1 MNVQPSIKPAPA
13 HASNTNV
20 TTGAF
25 GVHDTLRHG
34 QGHAL
39 GHSGS
44 SHPVEL
50 MQKQTGK
57 SQQQLRLQMLRN
69 VQGLHAPMRLT
80 TERAL
85 IASPTVHMPCIH
97 TSNVALETFDNVGE
111 FIDYTDYLNDP
122 RDHTEMGEP
131 HIMMEYKLKL

>member
-1 MNVQPSIKPAPA
+1 MNVQPTIKPSPQY
-13 HASNTNV
+13 SEVTKV

-25 GVHDTLRHG
+25 GVHDTLRNG

-39 GHSGS
+39 SHADNA
-44 SHPVEL
+44 HPVEL
-50 MQKQTGK
+50 MQKQTK
-57 SQQQLRLQMLRN
+57 VSQKQLRLQMLRD

-85 IASPTVHMPCIH
+85 ISKPLHHMPCIT
-97 TSNVALETFDNVGE
+97 TSNIALETFDNTDE

-122 RDHTEMGEP
+122 RDAPEMGDP
-131 HIMMEYKLKL
+131 HIMMEYKLKM